1 MASLSFPLFCDLL
14 LVFVVFVSFFFFLEN
29 QYHVLKN
36 HVFIGQSGVESMFE
50 ALGVSEKLGANIDW

>member
-14 LVFVVFVSFFFFLEN
+14 LAFCCFCLFFLEN

-50 ALGVSEKLGANIDW
+50 ALGVSEKLGAKIDW